1 VKEVYTRVNRVP
13 RLYGIRWVLFLWLLA
28 VLFVSMFGLIKLA
41 GALGILLSFL
51 VTGLLYAGFLLLE
64 QLDRFTILGFL
75 NTSIRRE
82 LTSIG
87 GTGGEVC

>member
-1 VKEVYTRVNRVP
+1 MKEVYARVNRVP

-87 GTGGEVC
+87 GVGGELC

>member
-1 VKEVYTRVNRVP
+1 VKEVYARVNRVP

-41 GALGILLSFL
+41 GALGIVLSFL

-87 GTGGEVC
+87 GVGGEMC

>member
-1 VKEVYTRVNRVP
+1 VKDVYARVNRVP

-41 GALGILLSFL
+41 GALGIVLSFL

-75 NTSIRRE
+75 NTSIQRE

-87 GTGGEVC
+87 GIGGGTC

>member
-1 VKEVYTRVNRVP
+1 VKEVYARVNRVP

-87 GTGGEVC
+87 GVGGELC

>member
-1 VKEVYTRVNRVP
+1 VKEVYARVNRVP

-41 GALGILLSFL
+41 GALGIVLSFL
-51 VTGLLYAGFLLLE
+51 VTGLLYVGFLLLE

-87 GTGGEVC
+87 GVGGELC

>member
-1 VKEVYTRVNRVP
+1 MKDVYARVNRVP

-41 GALGILLSFL
+41 GALGIVLSFL

-75 NTSIRRE
+75 NTSIQRE

-87 GTGGEVC
+87 GIGGGTC

>member
-1 VKEVYTRVNRVP
+1 VKEVYARVNRVP

-41 GALGILLSFL
+41 GALGIVLSFL

-87 GTGGEVC
+87 GVGGELC

>member
-1 VKEVYTRVNRVP
+1 MKEVYARVNRVP

-41 GALGILLSFL
+41 GALGIVLSFL

-87 GTGGEVC
+87 GVGGEMC